1 MKITD
6 LLDDY
11 YDDSVKLPEC
21 SAPADRAV
29 LERTKQ
35 KL

>member
-29 LERTKQ
+29 FGAGR
-35 KL
+35 